1 MDVPVI
7 AHPNSK
13 HPRVE
18 EDMTHVYHVYVSG
31 PPLEGKAN
39 EAIAK
44 ALAKYLGVKRS
55 HLYLVRGEHDKNKV
69 FELI

>member
-1 MDVPVI
+1 MDIPVI
-7 AHPNSK
+7 AHVNSK
-13 HPRVE
+13 HPRIE
-18 EDMTHVYHVYVSG
+18 EDMTHVYHVYVSE

-44 ALAKYLGVKRS
+44 ALAKYLNVKRS

-69 FELI
+69 FELV